1 MLVRYAEWLQTR
13 DKTLMRTQ
21 IFGQIH
27 GLMRIQNL
35 LCADSGCPP
44 ATAKESGEQ
53 VSEQAGKNKEGKK

>member
-1 MLVRYAEWLQTR
+1 
-13 DKTLMRTQ
+13 MRTQ